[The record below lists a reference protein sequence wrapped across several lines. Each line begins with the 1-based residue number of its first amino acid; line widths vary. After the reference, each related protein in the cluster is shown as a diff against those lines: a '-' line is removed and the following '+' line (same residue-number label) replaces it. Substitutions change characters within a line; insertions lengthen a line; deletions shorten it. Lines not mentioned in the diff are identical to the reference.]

1 MQNTSTWMYI
11 TKNLICQGLNFII
24 LVGESLVNI
33 CAHHKC
39 FYSSN
44 LMMRMSF
51 CPIYF
56 QCFDKIMSL
65 FSNRICFLA
74 VSLFF
79 SFIETEFYFILVFS
93 LFQLMKKLKR
103 LKRLKKRLSFFVIIW
118 FCWFCRIHSKDFR
131 RIVDIDSWFNI

>member
-1 MQNTSTWMYI
+1 MYI

-79 SFIETEFYFILVFS
+79 SFIETEFYFYSCFFTFSVNEKTEKTEETEEKTEFFCNYLIL
-93 LFQLMKKLKR
+93 LIL
-103 LKRLKKRLSFFVIIW
+103 
-118 FCWFCRIHSKDFR
+118 
-131 RIVDIDSWFNI
+131 